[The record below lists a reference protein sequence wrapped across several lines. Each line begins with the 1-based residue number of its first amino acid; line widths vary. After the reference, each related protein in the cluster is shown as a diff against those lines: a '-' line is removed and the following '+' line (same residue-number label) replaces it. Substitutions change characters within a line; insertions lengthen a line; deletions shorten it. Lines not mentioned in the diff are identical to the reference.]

1 MNNGYGI
8 CLNEW
13 LEDARIKNE
22 LRLLIKISSLTA
34 EKGFCYA
41 SNEYFSK
48 YLKITTISVSRQIS
62 KLIKLNYL
70 RVEYKMRGS
79 QVERRYLRLTKML
92 TDGYQKCYPTVIKNV
107 KDNNTSNNNTSIIKE
122 KSKPKKKFQKP
133 THAQI
138 AEYLKEKQQQ
148 LDIDYF
154 IDYYESKDWM
164 IGKNRMKNWK
174 SAINNWLRN
183 EKNYATNKQ
192 RKLTQAERTEIA
204 VNELLNG

>member
-22 LRLLIKISSLTA
+22 SRLLIKISSLTA

-133 THAQI
+133 THAQV

>member
-107 KDNNTSNNNTSIIKE
+107 KDNNTSIIKE

-133 THAQI
+133 THAQV